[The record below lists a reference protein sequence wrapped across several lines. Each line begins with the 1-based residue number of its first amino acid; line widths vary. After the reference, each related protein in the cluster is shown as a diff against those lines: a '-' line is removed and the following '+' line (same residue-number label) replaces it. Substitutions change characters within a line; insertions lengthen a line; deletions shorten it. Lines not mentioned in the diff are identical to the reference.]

1 MKSGFVQNSN
11 YARFLQAV
19 KAVEQRGSKE
29 SGILLVSGEPGLGK
43 SRAVD
48 RWAADNNALY
58 LRATEGMRHGFLLNA
73 LAAVLGVDF
82 NNELD
87 GRGKSVK
94 APRNNA
100 ELQAR
105 LTGLIGR
112 HQKAI
117 VIDEAQ
123 KLLGQSATLLE
134 VLRDISD
141 LTEVTVVLVAGVAD
155 FGRQIKKHTQISSR
169 IFKEIPF
176 EPWTVQD
183 VQLACKQL
191 SEVEIED
198 ALAAKLTADSK
209 GVMRLVMNGIST
221 LERLSTANGM
231 KKALLEDF
239 SSIELC
245 ADWTARKPRLGATR

>member
-1 MKSGFVQNSN
+1 MKTGFVQNSN

-43 SRAVD
+43 SKAVD

-58 LRATEGMRHGFLLNA
+58 LRATEGMKHGFLLHS

-82 NNELD
+82 YNEVD
-87 GRGKSVK
+87 TKGKAIK

-105 LTGLIGR
+105 LTGVIGR

-123 KLLGQSATLLE
+123 KLLGHSATLLE

-155 FGRQIKKHTQISSR
+155 FGRQIKKHPQISSR
-169 IFKEIPF
+169 IFKEVPF
-176 EPWTVQD
+176 EPWTEQD
-183 VQLACKQL
+183 VQLVCKQL
-191 SEVEIED
+191 AEVAIDD

-221 LERLSTANGM
+221 LERLTKANGM
-231 KKALLEDF
+231 TSASLDDF
-239 SSIELC
+239 KSIELC
-245 ADWTARKPRLGATR
+245 ADWTVRKPRVGGAR